1 MWQTWLLHIQT
12 QPWLYA
18 LVVGSAVFAI
28 FWLMDH
34 AGSYWI
40 VRFIPLGTA
49 PFKRHLVGLFRRVLL
64 LCATGIFAVGDY
76 LYLLP
81 SHWKGKMLY
90 AVALPIA
97 AIIVGAWLVIESRLI
112 RHVVLGDTTLRS
124 WWQQQVLVRTPQ
136 AIGQEPR
143 FGIGDFLAMAPAQ
156 KMHVLSSDAYGQLSD
171 RLNRV
176 LYLLTWAHLVGWVY
190 TLRAPNLG

>member
-18 LVVGSAVFAI
+18 LVVGSTVFTI

-34 AGSYWI
+34 AAAYWI

-49 PFKRHLVGLFRRVLL
+49 QFKHHLVGLFRRVLL
-64 LCATGIFAVGDY
+64 LCATGILAVGDY

-81 SHWKGKMLY
+81 SYWKGKMLY

-97 AIIVGAWLVIESRLI
+97 AIIVGAWLIMESRLI
-112 RHVVLGDTTLRS
+112 RHVVLGDTVLRS
-124 WWQQQVLVRTPQ
+124 WWQQQVLLRAPHT
-136 AIGQEPR
+136 IGQEPS
-143 FGIGDFLAMAPAQ
+143 FGIRDFLAMAPAQ
-156 KMHVLSSDAYGQLSD
+156 KMHMISSDAYGLPSAQ
-171 RLNRV
+171 LNRW
-176 LYLLTWAHLVGWVY
+176 LYLLAWAHLVGWVY
-190 TLRAPNLG
+190 ALRVSNFG